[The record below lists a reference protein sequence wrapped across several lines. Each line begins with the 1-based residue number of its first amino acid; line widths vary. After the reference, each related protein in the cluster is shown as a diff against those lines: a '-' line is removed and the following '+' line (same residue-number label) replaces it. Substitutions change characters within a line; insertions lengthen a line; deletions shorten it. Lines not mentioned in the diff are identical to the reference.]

1 MASQNATPDEKKM
14 HVIIIGS
21 GCTGLFIAQG
31 LKKRGISFTI
41 HDKINPAFRH
51 RDWSMTMFWAFKYY
65 PHLLSEEMQ
74 ARVHEAQVR
83 SFYKS
88 TDTEELVLRNAA
100 TGEVLKK
107 VNSPYAI
114 RVSRARLRKFLLA
127 GLDVKYNHEL
137 VNIEYTPTGAIAYF
151 SDGTTETGSIVVGA
165 DGGQSLV
172 RRLLLKEL
180 AVPESYP
187 EYDMANLS
195 VTYTHEQGKY
205 IANSM
210 APHVDYGVHP
220 KGIFFIML
228 YRTAVDKD
236 DYSTWTFHYV
246 ITWPKDLPGMPY
258 KGQSNADRLR
268 VLKSFADDFA
278 EPRRSALAWM
288 PEDQDVPNDMIK
300 IWVPIPWDNHA
311 GQVTL
316 AGDAAH
322 AISFH
327 RGQGMNNATVDC
339 ANFVT
344 AVDKIVSGEETKEA
358 AIAEYEKEVI
368 DRGTYEAT
376 LSRQLTLNIHHWD
389 RFLESPIMKYGGNLA
404 REVAPVAR
412 SQLSTAAAVAQEAAA

>member
-1 MASQNATPDEKKM
+1 VGIEHTPD
-14 HVIIIGS
+14 
-21 GCTGLFIAQG
+21 A
-31 LKKRGISFTI
+31 
-41 HDKINPAFRH
+41 
-51 RDWSMTMFWAFKYY
+51 
-65 PHLLSEEMQ
+65 
-74 ARVHEAQVR
+74 
-83 SFYKS
+83 
-88 TDTEELVLRNAA
+88 
-100 TGEVLKK
+100 
-107 VNSPYAI
+107 
-114 RVSRARLRKFLLA
+114 
-127 GLDVKYNHEL
+127 
-137 VNIEYTPTGAIAYF
+137 AIAHF
-151 SDGTTETGSIVVGA
+151 SDGTTETASIIVGA
-165 DGGQSLV
+165 DGGQSFV

-180 AVPESYP
+180 AEPESYP

-205 IANSM
+205 IAETM

-228 YRTAVDKD
+228 YRTAVNKD

-246 ITWPKDLPGMPY
+246 ITWPKELPGMPY

-288 PEDQDVPNDMIK
+288 PEDQDVPNDTIK
-300 IWVPIPWDNHA
+300 IWVPTPWDNRG

-339 ANFVT
+339 ANFVI
-344 AVDKIVSGEETKEA
+344 AMEKIIAGEETKAA
-358 AIAEYEKEVI
+358 AINEYEKEVI
-368 DRGTYEAT
+368 DRGAYEAA

-404 REVAPVAR
+404 
-412 SQLSTAAAVAQEAAA
+412 SQVGPKQKTQVNAGAAVVEAAA